1 MGYYRSEATEN
12 YIPVGRQRLDLDGG
26 HSYSKSADDV
36 TLYVSVGGQE
46 DREPGW
52 VENLQPIKGA
62 DAHGID
68 LDRMAQ

>member
-1 MGYYRSEATEN
+1 MGHHRSEATQN
-12 YIPVGRQRLDLDGG
+12 YIWVGRHHLDLDGRD
-26 HSYSKSADDV
+26 SYSKSVDDV
-36 TLYVSVGGQE
+36 TLYMSVGGQE
-46 DREPGW
+46 DQQPGG